1 MQVDATQQHRDT
13 AGVFI
18 VFEGGDGTG
27 KSTQS
32 RLLAEHLRSAG
43 YRVETT
49 REPGGT
55 AVSEALRGI
64 VLDPAFA
71 PMDPVTEALIYAA
84 ARSAHVNDRIIPWLE
99 AGAVVI
105 SDRFLDSSLAYQGAG
120 RGLGLET
127 VASINAPAARGLEPD
142 LTIVLTMPVADSR
155 ARQGQRGTS
164 DRIEAEPDEFHG
176 TLMEEFERIAA
187 LDPQRYLVIDARAS
201 IEDIA
206 QQINAAVA
214 PLIERVPL
222 TARTE
227 QAEQAPAARPAAGS
241 ASNPAPD
248 AVTDAGGSA

>member
-64 VLDPAFA
+64 VLDPAFT

-99 AGAVVI
+99 AGAPQH
-105 SDRFLDSSLAYQGAG
+105 R
-120 RGLGLET
+120 
-127 VASINAPAARGLEPD
+127 
-142 LTIVLTMPVADSR
+142 SR
-155 ARQGQRGTS
+155 LR
-164 DRIEAEPDEFHG
+164 
-176 TLMEEFERIAA
+176 
-187 LDPQRYLVIDARAS
+187 
-201 IEDIA
+201 
-206 QQINAAVA
+206 
-214 PLIERVPL
+214 
-222 TARTE
+222 
-227 QAEQAPAARPAAGS
+227 
-241 ASNPAPD
+241 
-248 AVTDAGGSA
+248 